1 MPPPPEQLARE
12 RLALLDSYCRGQWP
26 EDSYRVLGL
35 SAQGQPLDE
44 KRPAEEYLNNGP
56 ERMGWLVLPDGERD
70 RDLTRLAA
78 LD

>member
-1 MPPPPEQLARE
+1 
-12 RLALLDSYCRGQWP
+12 
-26 EDSYRVLGL
+26 VLGL